1 MLLKTVDRDD
11 ANEDNLRPATYETLN
26 ALLVSAP
33 TDCLECI
40 KMLVPV
46 LLQRLEATFGM
57 NLATGSDRQ
66 EQTTIQ
72 GLLCGALQVC
82 QVWYPLQLSSHSVV
96 I

>member
-1 MLLKTVDRDD
+1 MEDRRT
-11 ANEDNLRPATYETLN
+11 AGECSYG
-26 ALLVSAP
+26 LLVYQ
-33 TDCLECI
+33 CI

-66 EQTTIQ
+66 EQTSTQ
-72 GLLCGALQVC
+72 WLLCGALQVC
-82 QVWYPLQLSSHSVV
+82 RFCQVWYPFQLSNNSVG